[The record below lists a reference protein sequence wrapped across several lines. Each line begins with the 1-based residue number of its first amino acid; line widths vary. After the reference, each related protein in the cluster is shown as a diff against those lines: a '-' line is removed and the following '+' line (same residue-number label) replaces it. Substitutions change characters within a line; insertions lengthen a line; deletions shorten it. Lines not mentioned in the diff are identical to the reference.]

1 MAVLFFDSSGL
12 VKRYIA
18 ETGTSWVINLLK
30 PSAANDIFI
39 ANITGIEVA
48 SAIMRRLK
56 SKSISQKSANKVL
69 KRFKRNFDNKFIVI
83 DLTPKIIEEGI
94 LLSQKYGL
102 RGYDTAQLAVGL
114 NVRNR
119 LIKSGIRN
127 FTFIS
132 ADKELNIAAQNEG
145 LTVDNP
151 NNHP

>member
-18 ETGTSWVINLLK
+18 EKGTIRVINQIRL
-30 PSAANDIFI
+30 SAANDIFI

-48 SAIMRRLK
+48 SAIARRIK
-56 SKSISQKSANKVL
+56 SGSIAQTFADKAL
-69 KRFKRNFDNKFIVI
+69 KRFRRDFDKRFIVI
-83 DLTPKIIEEGI
+83 DLTPTIIKEGI
-94 LLSQKYGL
+94 SLAGKYSL

-114 NVRNR
+114 SVRNR
-119 LIKSGIRN
+119 LAQSGIQN

-132 ADKELNIAAQNEG
+132 ADKDLNSAAKAEG

-151 NNHP
+151 NNY

>member
-18 ETGTSWVINLLK
+18 ETGTAWVISLLR

-48 SAIMRRLK
+48 SAIARRLK
-56 SKSISQKSANKVL
+56 IGSISQTTAKKALNL
-69 KRFKRNFDNKFIVI
+69 FQRDFAKRFIVV
-83 DLTPKIIEEGI
+83 DLSRQIVEQGI
-94 LLSQKYGL
+94 SLAEKHGL
-102 RGYDTAQLAVGL
+102 RGYDTTQLAVASA
-114 NVRNR
+114 VRNR
-119 LIKSGIRN
+119 LLKSRITSL
-127 FTFIS
+127 TFIS
-132 ADKELNIAAQNEG
+132 ADNELNQAAQAEG